1 MPIETYGRS
10 ASAVWH
16 RPMPAATLGYA
27 SIGIRKED
35 GLRGPNSSI
44 KISGIKIA
52 VLDAVTDCWG

>member
-1 MPIETYGRS
+1 
-10 ASAVWH
+10 
-16 RPMPAATLGYA
+16 MPAATLGYA